1 MTSGYV
7 KWNKIYNEY
16 PLKSLGWELGRAR
29 PILMEFVKKGLI
41 KKGKML
47 DICCRAGT
55 NSIYLAKNSF
65 SVYAAD
71 ISPRLFNMQKKQLDE
86 KK

>member
-7 KWNKIYNEY
+7 KWDKIYNEY

-29 PILMEFVKKGLI
+29 PILIEFVKKGLI

-47 DICCRAGT
+47 DICCGAGT
-55 NSIYLAKNSF
+55 NS
-65 SVYAAD
+65 VY
-71 ISPRLFNMQKKQLDE
+71 
-86 KK
+86 